1 MTQLFMT
8 HPDLSAGFPAPTLP
22 VGMTLRAAEASDS
35 AAIAALLAEAFEEEW
50 DDARVGRDLLDAADV
65 AVTWVIADAQ
75 GLLAVASERLMP
87 QTYPG
92 AGYVHYVGVAARARG
107 LGLGAVV
114 TARCMTGFLERG
126 LPTAVL
132 ETDDF
137 RTPAVITYLRLGYIP
152 TYRNPAEQKAWS
164 GLFPVLQRSKS

>member
-1 MTQLFMT
+1 MT
-8 HPDLSAGFPAPTLP
+8 HPDLSAGFPAPLLP
-22 VGMTLRAAEASDS
+22 VGMTLRAAEPSDS

-50 DDARVGRDLLDAADV
+50 DDARVSRDLLDADDV
-65 AVTWVIADAQ
+65 AVTWVIEDAE

-87 QTYPG
+87 QTYPD

-107 LGLGAVV
+107 LGLGAIV
-114 TARCMTGFLERG
+114 TARCMTGFVERG

-137 RTPAVITYLRLGYIP
+137 RIPAVITYLRLGYVP
-152 TYRNPAEQKAWS
+152 TYRNSTEQKAWS
-164 GLFPVLQRSKS
+164 GLFPILQRSKS